1 MSAEELNDTL
11 PEQEQVQA
19 LDEQPQEP
27 KPEQPQEAKPPKK
40 GMSSGLKRLITGAL
54 LAGIMAVFLLVLR
67 PIFVQAMD
75 IIAMIFLVAGGLEMR
90 RALKAGGHQVMLVP
104 LIVFDVVVYP
114 LFWFFHTEGIMLA
127 FALASV
133 VTLVIFTFKHTYS
146 LHDAGFTVF
155 TLAYPSVFVAMIMAV
170 NLYAGNLLALFM
182 MIVVPLAS
190 DACAYFVGSIFG
202 KHKLCPTI
210 SPKKSVEGLFGGIAG
225 ALIAGAAF
233 LLLFDVFH
241 VFDKTPNVGLT
252 HLSTHLWVSILLYA
266 LLSVLCMLS
275 GMVGDLVA
283 SWIKRQ
289 VGIKDYGRIFP
300 GHGGVM
306 DRMDS
311 VIFSMPAIYIF
322 FVIYNAIAGAL
333 A

>member
-1 MSAEELNDTL
+1 MTDVQDQNVQPSA
-11 PEQEQVQA
+11 
-19 LDEQPQEP
+19 PQEG
-27 KPEQPQEAKPPKK
+27 KPRK
-40 GMSSGLKRLITGAL
+40 GMSSGLKRLITGVI
-54 LAGIMAVFLLVLR
+54 LAGTMLVFLLVLR

-75 IIAMIFLVAGGLEMR
+75 IIAMLFLVAGGLEMR
-90 RALKAGGHQVMLVP
+90 RALKAGGHNVMLSV
-104 LIVFDVVVYP
+104 LIVFDVIVYP
-114 LFWFFHTEGIMLA
+114 LFWFFHAEGILLA
-127 FALASV
+127 FALSSAMA
-133 VTLVIFTFKHTYS
+133 LVIFTFKHSYT
-146 LHDAGFTVF
+146 LKDVGFTVF
-155 TLAYPSVFVAMIMAV
+155 TLMYPSVFVAMIMAV

-182 MIVVPLAS
+182 MIAVPLAS
-190 DACAYFVGSIFG
+190 DAFAYFVGSMFG

-210 SPKKSVEGLFGGIAG
+210 SPKKSVEGLFGGIFG
-225 ALIAGAAF
+225 ALVAGTAF

-241 VFDKTPNVGLT
+241 VFDNTPNVGIT
-252 HLSTHLWVSILLYA
+252 HLSTHLWASILLYA
-266 LLSVLCMLS
+266 LLSVLCMLA

-311 VIFSMPAIYIF
+311 VIFCMPVIYIF
-322 FVIYNAIAGAL
+322 FVIYNAVAGAI

>member
-1 MSAEELNDTL
+1 MTESNQDNIQLEER
-11 PEQEQVQA
+11 VA
-19 LDEQPQEP
+19 VPQEETPVSEQQQP
-27 KPEQPQEAKPPKK
+27 KRKA
-40 GMSSGLKRLITGAL
+40 MSSGLKRLITGAV
-54 LAGIMAVFLLVLR
+54 LAAIMLVFLLVLR
-67 PIFVQAMD
+67 PIFVEAMD
-75 IIAMIFLVAGGLEMR
+75 IIAMIFLIAGGLEMR
-90 RALKAGGHQVMLVP
+90 RALKAGGHQVMLAP

-127 FALASV
+127 FAIASV

-146 LHDAGFTVF
+146 LQDAGFTVF
-155 TLAYPSVFVAMIMAV
+155 TLAYPSCFVAMIMAV
-170 NLYAGNLLALFM
+170 NHYAGNLLALFM
-182 MIVVPLAS
+182 MLVVPLAS
-190 DACAYFVGSIFG
+190 DACAYFVGSLFG

-210 SPKKSVEGLFGGIAG
+210 SPKKSVEGLYGGIAG
-225 ALIAGAAF
+225 ALIAGAVF

-241 VFDKTPNVGLT
+241 VFDNTPNVGLT
-252 HLSTHLWVSILLYA
+252 HLSTHIWASVLLYA

-311 VIFSMPAIYIF
+311 VIFSMPAIYLF
-322 FVIYNAIAGAL
+322 FVIYNAIVGAI
-333 A
+333 